1 MAEQNTGPLLLPILG
16 DQLTRD
22 LASLRGRTK
31 DDTVILMMEVWDE
44 ATYVKHHKQKIVLIF
59 SAMRHFAAELRDAGW
74 TVDYVELTDP
84 DNAGSFTGEVARAI
98 ERHDPRTVYIVEAG
112 EWRVQQQI
120 EEWPDKFDCEV
131 EILPDDRFVSS
142 IAEFREWAE
151 DRDTLRMEFFYREMR
166 RKTGLLMDGDKPEG
180 GEWNYDA
187 ENRKPPKEGLE
198 APQRPLFEPD
208 EITQE
213 CIDLVAE
220 RFPDHFGSLDSFRW
234 PVTRD
239 QAQKAADAFFAE
251 RLECFGPYQ
260 DAMVHG
266 QDDLFHS
273 MLSTSL
279 NLGLLD
285 PLELCQRAEQ
295 AYKEGKAPLN
305 GVEGFIRQI
314 IGWREYVRGF
324 YWLQMPHLQRA
335 NALNAQRGLPE
346 FFWTGDTDMR
356 CLADCIRSTR
366 DNAHAHHIQRL
377 MVLGNFCLIAGI
389 SPREVQDWY
398 LVVYADA
405 YEWVELPNVAAMVL
419 YADGGELASKPYA
432 ASGNYI
438 NKMSNYCSDCAYSVS
453 KKTGEGAC
461 PFNALYWHFMHRHRD
476 TLESNHRIGRIYS
489 NWDRMDEDRREDYL
503 NSAESF
509 LKTLT
514 PADKSWARQA

>member
-260 DAMVHG
+260 DAMVAG
-266 QDDLFHS
+266 EDDLFHS
-273 MLSTSL
+273 MLSTSI

-285 PLELCQRAEQ
+285 PLELDFEFDRPVRFVDMEGSHSIVTEPATVRAEYQ
-295 AYKEGKAPLN
+295 SQLKRFLDKLRDDCHE
-305 GVEGFIRQI
+305 F
-314 IGWREYVRGF
+314 
-324 YWLQMPHLQRA
+324 
-335 NALNAQRGLPE
+335 NADYRRVTLDQSYGQV
-346 FFWTGDTDMR
+346 
-356 CLADCIRSTR
+356 LADFLTERARHATR
-366 DNAHAHHIQRL
+366 A
-377 MVLGNFCLIAGI
+377 
-389 SPREVQDWY
+389 
-398 LVVYADA
+398 
-405 YEWVELPNVAAMVL
+405 
-419 YADGGELASKPYA
+419 
-432 ASGNYI
+432 
-438 NKMSNYCSDCAYSVS
+438 
-453 KKTGEGAC
+453 
-461 PFNALYWHFMHRHRD
+461 
-476 TLESNHRIGRIYS
+476 
-489 NWDRMDEDRREDYL
+489 
-503 NSAESF
+503 
-509 LKTLT
+509 
-514 PADKSWARQA
+514 